1 MADAIAEN
9 KELQA
14 KHPDFIER
22 LTAKG
27 SDKDAETITFEEIRE
42 LATLVTGF
50 LEAGDVQKHF
60 ADTGIFNGT
69 SSFLNMTIHLPKILL
84 ENDAALKEFEKI
96 MLFVTGVNPE
106 AVTGQEKVKLMIDTL
121 SFLEKTN
128 ILPFF
133 LKITTTLKGLISG

>member
-1 MADAIAEN
+1 MDNIALEN
-9 KELQA
+9 
-14 KHPDFIER
+14 
-22 LTAKG
+22 TA
-27 SDKDAETITFEEIRE
+27 KDAETITFDEIRE

-50 LEAGDVQKHF
+50 LEVGDVQKHF
-60 ADTGIFNGT
+60 AHTGIFNGT